1 MKKNGK
7 ESPMKNIVNR
17 YVTILLAGIT
27 LLTPLAFAQPDMAP
41 RMDPLARFKGVLN
54 RAGVLLTADQEANI
68 VTLVEDFRAS
78 HQPLGPNDALQTA
91 RAAYETAILNG
102 DSAAASAQAVV
113 IGNARAA
120 EMINRETDV
129 AAFGISVVNILRADS
144 SQFNKLIA
152 AVGESGVVRLVLGLA
167 GGPGRPGR
175 PGPGPR
181 L

>member
-1 MKKNGK
+1 
-7 ESPMKNIVNR
+7 MKNIISR

-27 LLTPLAFAQPDMAP
+27 LVVPLAFAQPGIAP
-41 RMDPLARFKGVLN
+41 PMDPLARFKGALN
-54 RAGVLLTADQEANI
+54 RAGVSLTADQEANI

-78 HQPLGPNDALQTA
+78 HRPLAPNDALQTA
-91 RAAYETAILNG
+91 RSAYETAILNG

-129 AAFGISVVNILRADS
+129 ASFGINILSILRADAA
-144 SQFNKLIA
+144 QFDKLVSTI
-152 AVGESGVVRLVLGLA
+152 GQSGVVRLVLSLA
-167 GGPGRPGR
+167 GGPGGPGRPG
-175 PGPGPR
+175 PAPR